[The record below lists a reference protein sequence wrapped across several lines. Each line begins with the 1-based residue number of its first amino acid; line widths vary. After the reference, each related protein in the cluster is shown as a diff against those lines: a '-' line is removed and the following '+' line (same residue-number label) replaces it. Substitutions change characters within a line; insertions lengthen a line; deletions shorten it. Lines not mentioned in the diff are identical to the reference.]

1 MDSAETVHRLHFA
14 FTVVYHYLFPQLT
27 MGLALFLVILKVAA
41 LRTGDAAWDRAA
53 RFWARIFAITFA
65 FGVVTGI
72 PLEFQFGTNWARF
85 SDVAGGVIGQ
95 TLALEG
101 TFAFFLESTFLGLF
115 LFGERRLGPRKHL
128 AVAVLLALGT
138 WLSGFFIVAT
148 NAWMQHPVGF
158 TTGADGRLHLES
170 LSALLLNPWLLWQ
183 FPHTILGAIT
193 TGAVV
198 VTGVGAWY
206 LLAGRHEDQGRRF
219 VRVGVL
225 VGLPAVLLLAFPT
238 GDAQAKMVQAH
249 QPEAFAAM
257 EGLFDSEHGA
267 GLVLIGQPD
276 MEALR
281 LDNPVAVPKVLSFM
295 THGRWNAEVK
305 GLKDLPRDRWPDN
318 IPLLYY
324 AYHVMVGIGTILLA
338 AFGLA
343 ALWLW
348 RGRLYA
354 SRPLLWTLLL
364 AVPLPYIA
372 NTTGWMTAELGR
384 QPWVVHGILRTKDAW
399 SANVSAGNALFTL
412 IGFAG
417 LYVLLSVLYVLLV
430 GRKLVAGPDPA
441 PPAAGAPAPAGAHP
455 EA

>member
-1 MDSAETVHRLHFA
+1 V
-14 FTVVYHYLFPQLT
+14 
-27 MGLALFLVILKVAA
+27 
-41 LRTGDAAWDRAA
+41 
-53 RFWARIFAITFA
+53 
-65 FGVVTGI
+65 
-72 PLEFQFGTNWARF
+72 
-85 SDVAGGVIGQ
+85 
-95 TLALEG
+95 
-101 TFAFFLESTFLGLF
+101 
-115 LFGERRLGPRKHL
+115 
-128 AVAVLLALGT
+128 LALGT
-138 WLSGFFIVAT
+138 CSGFFIVAT

-170 LSALLLNPWLLWQ
+170 LSALLLNPWLWWQ

-238 GDAQAKMVQAH
+238 GDAQAKLVQAH

-441 PPAAGAPAPAGAHP
+441 PPAPGAPAPAAAHP

>member
-1 MDSAETVHRLHFA
+1 MDSAETVHRLQFA

-27 MGLALFLVILKVAA
+27 MGLALFLVVMKVAA

-53 RFWARIFAITFA
+53 RFWARIFAVTFA

-158 TTGADGRLHLES
+158 TTGPDGRLHLES
-170 LSALLLNPWLLWQ
+170 LSALLLNPWLRWQ
-183 FPHTILGAIT
+183 YPHTLLGAVT

-198 VTGVGAWY
+198 VSAVGAWY
-206 LLAGRHEDQGRRF
+206 QLAGRHADQGRRF

-238 GDAQAKMVQAH
+238 GDAQAKLVHAH

-257 EGLFDSEHGA
+257 EGLFESERGA
-267 GLVLIGQPD
+267 GLVLVGQPD

-281 LDNPVAVPKVLSFM
+281 LDNPIAVPKVLSFM

-305 GLKDLPRDRWPDN
+305 GLVDLPRDRWPDN

-324 AYHVMVGIGTILLA
+324 AYHVMVGIGTILIA
-338 AFGLA
+338 VFGLA

-348 RGRLYA
+348 RGRLHA
-354 SRPLLWTLLL
+354 SRPLLWALLL
-364 AVPLPYIA
+364 AVPMPYVA
-372 NTTGWMTAELGR
+372 NTAGWMTAELGR

-417 LYVLLSVLYVLLV
+417 LYLLLSVLYVLLV

-441 PPAAGAPAPAGAHP
+441 PPAPDAPAPAGAHP